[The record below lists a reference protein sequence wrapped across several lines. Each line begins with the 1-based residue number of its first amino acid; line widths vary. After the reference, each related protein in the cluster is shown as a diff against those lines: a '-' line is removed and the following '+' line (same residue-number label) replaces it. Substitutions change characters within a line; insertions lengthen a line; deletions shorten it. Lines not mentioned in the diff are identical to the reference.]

1 MKVIFLAALQHCAK
15 AWRQLFGTSSN
26 STPQPSAPA
35 ATQPRRNSLFQP
47 ATTSAERYTRGP
59 QQEKAL
65 QLLQA
70 NYDLRYNVITEEA
83 EYRNKHEEN
92 SQWHSVDLRTFNSM
106 TIDTIEAKIGIWGR
120 DIDRLLHSHKMPSFH
135 PLQNYMAQLP
145 VWDGRDRATALAQRV
160 SNNPLWLKGFRV
172 WLRSLA
178 ALWMGHST
186 CRSNQLVPIL
196 VSEKQGWHKSSFCRL
211 LMPTA
216 LQRYY
221 TDLFAL
227 NRNSE
232 QCLARMG
239 LINLD
244 EFDRIS
250 PLQWPKLKNLIQLER
265 LSVRRL
271 YKQEMMSLPRTAS
284 FIGTS
289 NEVELLSDPTGSR
302 RFLCIH
308 LEHDI
313 DCSPIDHAQLFAQL
327 KAEVLAEEPLF
338 LSKTEEQELEEHNR
352 TFWRR
357 SPMMEVLWQCFRL
370 PEGQEEGV
378 CLTAAQIFVELQK
391 RFPAAMRQQSPSGLG
406 RLLRGEGLRPFHTRN
421 GSTYRLEVRR

>member
-1 MKVIFLAALQHCAK
+1 MKVNFLAALQHCAK
-15 AWRQLFGTSSN
+15 VWRQLFGTSSN

-47 ATTSAERYTRGP
+47 ATTSAERYTRSP

-135 PLQNYMAQLP
+135 PLQNYMTQLP
-145 VWDGRDRATALAQRV
+145 IWDGRDRATALAQRV

-172 WLRSLA
+172 WLRSLS

-196 VSEKQGWHKSSFCRL
+196 VSERQGWHKSSFCRQ

-302 RFLCIH
+302 RFLCIR

-338 LSKTEEQELEEHNR
+338 LTKTEERELEEHNR

-406 RLLRGEGLRPFHTRN
+406 RLLRGEGLRPIHTRN
-421 GSTYRLEVRR
+421 GSTYRLEVRD

>member
-1 MKVIFLAALQHCAK
+1 MKVNFLAALQHCAK
-15 AWRQLFGTSSN
+15 VWRQLFGTSSN

-135 PLQNYMAQLP
+135 PLQNYMTQLP

-160 SNNPLWLKGFRV
+160 SYNPLWLKGFRV
-172 WLRSLA
+172 WLRSLS

-196 VSEKQGWHKSSFCRL
+196 VSERQGWHKSSFCRQ

-302 RFLCIH
+302 RFLCIR

-338 LSKTEEQELEEHNR
+338 LTKTEEQELEEHNR
-352 TFWRR
+352 IFWRR
-357 SPMMEVLWQCFRL
+357 SPMIELLWQCFRL
-370 PEGQEEGV
+370 PQGEEEGIPM
-378 CLTAAQIFVELQK
+378 TATQIFMTLKK
-391 RFPAAMRQQSPSGLG
+391 RFPAAMQQQSAAVLG
-406 RLLRGEGLRPFHTRN
+406 RLLRGEGLRPIHTRN
-421 GSTYRLEVRR
+421 GSTYRLEVRD

>member
-1 MKVIFLAALQHCAK
+1 MKHIILAAMQHCAK
-15 AWRQLFGTSSN
+15 LWRQLKRKHFSTTPSPNVESSTQLLPSTSSML
-26 STPQPSAPA
+26 SAVV
-35 ATQPRRNSLFQP
+35 R
-47 ATTSAERYTRGP
+47 ERQVFAP

-65 QLLQA
+65 ELLQA
-70 NYDLRYNVITEEA
+70 NYDLRYNLITEEA
-83 EYRNKHEEN
+83 EYRNKREEN
-92 SQWHSVDLRTFNSM
+92 AQWASVDQRTFNSM
-106 TIDTIEAKIGIWGR
+106 TIEAIDAKIGIWGR
-120 DIDRLLHSHKMPSFH
+120 DIERLLHSHKMPSFH
-135 PLQNYMAQLP
+135 PLQHYMAQLP
-145 VWDGRDRATALAQRV
+145 IWDGRDRATALAQRV
-160 SNNPLWLKGFRV
+160 SLNPLWLKGFRV

-178 ALWMGHST
+178 ALWMGHAA

-196 VSEKQGWHKSSFCRL
+196 VSERQGWHKSSFCRL

-244 EFDRIS
+244 EFDRVS

-265 LSVRRL
+265 LAVKRL
-271 YKQEMMSLPRTAS
+271 YKQEMMSLPRIAS
-284 FIGTS
+284 FIATS

-302 RFLCIH
+302 RFLCIR

-313 DCSPIDHAQLFAQL
+313 DCSPIDHEQLFAQL

-338 LSKTEEQELEEHNR
+338 LTKTEEQELEEHNR
-352 TFWRR
+352 IFWRR
-357 SPMMEVLWQCFRL
+357 SPMIELLWQCFRL
-370 PEGQEEGV
+370 PQGEEEGISM
-378 CLTAAQIFVELQK
+378 TATQIFMTLKK
-391 RFPAAMRQQSPSGLG
+391 RFPAAMQQQSAAVLG
-406 RLLRGEGLRPFHTRN
+406 RLLRGEGLRPIHTRN
-421 GSTYRLEVRR
+421 GSTYRLEVRD

>member
-1 MKVIFLAALQHCAK
+1 MKLNLLTALQHCAK
-15 AWRQLFGTSSN
+15 VWRQLFGMSSN

-35 ATQPRRNSLFQP
+35 ATQSRHNSLSQP
-47 ATTSAERYTRGP
+47 ATTSAERYVRGP

-70 NYDLRYNVITEEA
+70 NYDLRYNVMTEEA
-83 EYRNKHEEN
+83 EYRMKNEAQA
-92 SQWHSVDLRTFNSM
+92 QWHSVDLRTFNSM

-135 PLQNYMAQLP
+135 PLQHYMAQLP
-145 VWDGRDRATALAQRV
+145 DWDGRDRATALAQRV
-160 SNNPLWLKGFRV
+160 SHKALWVKGFRV

-178 ALWMGHST
+178 ALWIGHSA

-196 VSEKQGWHKSSFCRL
+196 VSEMQGWHKSSFCRL
-211 LMPTA
+211 LMPDG
-216 LQRYY
+216 LLRYY
-221 TDLFAL
+221 TDMFTL
-227 NRNSE
+227 NKNAE
-232 QCLARMG
+232 QSLARMG

-244 EFDRIS
+244 EFDRFS
-250 PLQWPKLKNLIQLER
+250 ALQCPKLKNLIQLER

-271 YKQEMMSLPRTAS
+271 YKQELLSLPRTAS

-302 RFLCIH
+302 RFLCIR

-378 CLTAAQIFVELQK
+378 CLTATQIFVELQK

-406 RLLRGEGLRPFHTRN
+406 RLLRGEGLRPIHTRN
-421 GSTYRLEVRR
+421 GSTYRLEVRD